1 MRKIVSLAA
10 SAILSISILVGC
22 GSSAGLKDGKYT
34 GEGTGNNGPIVLSVT
49 IKDGKISEVVVDK
62 EEETDGIWEGAI
74 DSISKAAVG
83 KTSTDGIDTVSEATN
98 SSKGI
103 LEAIDAALAKAK

>member
-1 MRKIVSLAA
+1 MKKIVSLAA
-10 SAILSISILVGC
+10 SAVLSISILVGC

-49 IKDGKISEVVVDK
+49 VKDGKISEVVVDSEK
-62 EEETDGIWEGAI
+62 ETDGIWEGAI
-74 DSISKAAVG
+74 ESISKAAVG
-83 KTSTDGIDTVSEATN
+83 KTSTEGIDTVSGATN

>member
-1 MRKIVSLAA
+1 MKKILSLAA
-10 SAILSISILVGC
+10 SAVLSVSILVGC

-49 IKDGKISEVVVDK
+49 VKDGKISEVVVDS

-74 DSISKAAVG
+74 ESISKAAVG